1 MSEYKRRAFKRR
13 RTSGAAPVA
22 ALGGAEAM
30 VVDAPIFGGASS
42 RRRSR
47 AYLNKR
53 TGGLIG
59 LELKYVDQIVAGSSP
74 TATWAG
80 GELDPV
86 GGVNCLG
93 ACTQGSGES
102 QRDGSRI
109 VVKSI
114 QIQGFAM
121 RTATAAAATTTG
133 PNLIQVSLVMDK
145 QTNGTQLNAE
155 DVFGVT
161 DPEVP
166 GRRVV
171 ANSSRFK
178 VLKTWLLPLNTT
190 AGFNDAAAT
199 GAMTG
204 NIVPFSCFIKMN
216 QVVNFVAGGGAGT
229 IADFKDVSF
238 HMIACGRVSVVQD
251 TVTYNSRVRFLG

>member
-1 MSEYKRRAFKRR
+1 MKRRPSRREEAPPAKRAKRSGDPYSKRR
-13 RTSGAAPVA
+13 RPYALSK
-22 ALGGAEAM
+22 ALGIEQK
-30 VVDAPIFGGASS
+30 F
-42 RRRSR
+42 
-47 AYLNKR
+47 
-53 TGGLIG
+53 
-59 LELKYVDQIVAGSSP
+59 VDQIVASSSP
-74 TATWAG
+74 LATWTGA
-80 GELDPV
+80 ELDPV

-93 ACTQGSGES
+93 ACTQGTGES

-114 QIQGFAM
+114 QIQGYAM
-121 RTATAAAATTTG
+121 RTSVAAAATTTG

-166 GRRVV
+166 GRRVL

-178 VLKTWLLPLNTT
+178 VLKTWLLPLNDVG
-190 AGFNDAAAT
+190 GFNDAAAT
-199 GAMTG
+199 GATTG
-204 NIVPFSCFIKMN
+204 NIVPFQCFIKMN
-216 QVVNFVAGGGAGT
+216 QVVNFVAGAGAGT

-238 HMIACGRVSVVQD
+238 HIIACGRVSVVQD
-251 TVTYNSRVRFLG
+251 TVTYNSRVRFIG